1 MKFFNIG
8 LIFLLFSTLATYYYL
23 DDIILIIQN
32 IFDKIILIKIN
43 NYIIFILSLIVINFV
58 LFLTPIPTF
67 LLIVFN
73 GFVLNSL
80 GFFLSFLTII
90 LCSTIIFNTVK
101 KNNFILEFKY
111 FKNIKEKINK
121 NKNNDINFFIVA
133 SSRYV
138 LPYFIHNIFFGAI
151 LKNYKIF
158 LFAIFFA
165 EIPIIFILNK
175 VGTQLNN
182 LKEFSQLNLV
192 NILKFENL
200 IILMLIFLF
209 LFITNRAS
217 KYIKNKIK

>member
-8 LIFLLFSTLATYYYL
+8 LIFLLFSTLAIYYYL
-23 DDIILIIQN
+23 DDIIFIIQN

-43 NYIIFILSLIVINFV
+43 NYIIFILSLIIINFV

-73 GFVLNSL
+73 GYVLNSL

-90 LCSTIIFNTVK
+90 LCSMIIFNTVK
-101 KNNFILEFKY
+101 KNNFIFEFKY

-158 LFAIFFA
+158 LFAIFLA
-165 EIPIIFILNK
+165 EIPTIFILNK
-175 VGTQLNN
+175 VGIQLNN
-182 LKEFSQLNLV
+182 LKELSQLNLV
-192 NILKFENL
+192 NILKFENF

-209 LFITNRAS
+209 LFISNRAS